1 MSLILRF
8 LLRQLPL
15 LLFLGLEALALVWM
29 AQSKGYQ
36 RSVLVSSANGLF
48 GSVYSS
54 ISQAQTYFHLQTV
67 ADSLAAENMRLRA
80 ALPEYLRADT
90 STLYIARVPLIEGV
104 KPDSAK
110 RNGVTTRS
118 DTISNTHA
126 VNDSII
132 KAMARLDSL
141 RAVAKALNA
150 QPQYRFTAAKV
161 INAST
166 MRRANYLTLDKGSL
180 AGIEPGD
187 GVLSSSGIAGVVY
200 SVGERFAVVL
210 SVLHKQFS
218 VGARLGV
225 GGYNGLV
232 SWDGVDP
239 RFAQLLD
246 IPSHV
251 PVKPGMKVVTNSFS
265 GIFPEGMLIGV
276 VESAKVPS
284 GESSHIITVRLA
296 TDFGRLHTVTVITD
310 RLRGERAAQEKT
322 TLAPKNEN

>member
-1 MSLILRF
+1 MSLIIRF

-36 RSVLVSSANGLF
+36 RAVLVSSANRLF

-90 STLYIARVPLIEGV
+90 STVYLARVPLIEGV
-104 KPDSAK
+104 PGDSA
-110 RNGVTTRS
+110 NGTPAAI
-118 DTISNTHA
+118 DTAGQTQA
-126 VNDSII
+126 EVDSIQ

-166 MRRANYLTLDKGSL
+166 LRRANFLTIDKGSL
-180 AGIEPGD
+180 AGIEEGD
-187 GVLSSSGIAGVVY
+187 GVLSSSGVAGVVS

-218 VGARLGV
+218 VGARLGI

-232 SWDGVDP
+232 TWDGRDA
-239 RFAQLLD
+239 RFAQLMD

-251 PVKPGMKVVTNSFS
+251 PVKKGMKVVTNSFS

-276 VESAKVPS
+276 VESSRVPV
-284 GESSHIITVRLA
+284 GESSHVITVRLA
-296 TDFGRLHTVTVITD
+296 TDFGRLHTVTIITD
-310 RLRGERAAQEKT
+310 RLKGERATQEKT
-322 TLAPKNEN
+322 TLTPTIAN